1 MKVLVVGGAGYIGS
15 HVVLS
20 ALEKGFEV
28 TIFDNLST
36 GSKININ
43 KNAKFVKG
51 SINSSSDLKKLFKKE
66 KYGGLIHLAASK
78 ASGESML
85 NPLKYAKNNI
95 MGGMNLLSKSIK
107 YGIKKFVFSSSA
119 AVYGSPQYIPIDE
132 KHQLEPSNY
141 YGYTKLFIE
150 RNLEWFSK
158 LKNFRFASLRYFNAA
173 GYDSNSN
180 IRGLEQNPH
189 NLIPIIMEV
198 ASGKRNKM
206 KIYGNDYE
214 TRDGTGVR
222 DYVHVSDLAKAH
234 IDALGY
240 LYNKRKNLTVNLGA
254 RRGYSVLEVIKKVE
268 KITKVRIDFEIVAR
282 RFGDSDEVIA
292 DSSNAEKL
300 INWSPKYSDL
310 GEIIRSTWEMY
321 KNKKK

>member
-1 MKVLVVGGAGYIGS
+1 
-15 HVVLS
+15 
-20 ALEKGFEV
+20 
-28 TIFDNLST
+28 
-36 GSKININ
+36 
-43 KNAKFVKG
+43 
-51 SINSSSDLKKLFKKE
+51 
-66 KYGGLIHLAASK
+66 
-78 ASGESML
+78 
-85 NPLKYAKNNI
+85 
-95 MGGMNLLSKSIK
+95 
-107 YGIKKFVFSSSA
+107 
-119 AVYGSPQYIPIDE
+119 
-132 KHQLEPSNY
+132 
-141 YGYTKLFIE
+141 
-150 RNLEWFSK
+150 
-158 LKNFRFASLRYFNAA
+158 
-173 GYDSNSN
+173 
-180 IRGLEQNPH
+180 
-189 NLIPIIMEV
+189 MEV

-321 KNKKK
+321 KNKKMKYGI